1 MKLFFAPP
9 SPFVRKVRVL
19 AHEIGL
25 IDRIEH
31 VDVALTPIA
40 SDQALN
46 AENPLGKIPCLVTD
60 DGMALYDSRVACE
73 YLDTLH
79 DGPKMFP
86 AEGGNRWRALTR
98 QALCDGLLD
107 AAVITRYETFLR
119 PEALQWREW
128 IDAQLGKVRRALDQ
142 LEAAAPAP
150 GCAPDIGAIAAGV
163 ACGYVD
169 FRYPD
174 EGWRDSRPRLAAW
187 YEKFAARESMV
198 ATRPG

>member
-1 MKLFFAPP
+1 MKLLFALP

-19 AHEIGL
+19 AHETGL

-31 VDVALTPIA
+31 ATVALTPTA
-40 SDQALN
+40 PVEVLN
-46 AENPLGKIPCLVTD
+46 AENPLGKVPCLITD
-60 DGMALYDSRVACE
+60 DGMALYDSRVVCE

-86 AEGGNRWRALTR
+86 AEGKVRWRALTQ

-142 LEAAAPAP
+142 LEAAAPTLDRAL
-150 GCAPDIGAIAAGV
+150 DIGVIAAGV
-163 ACGYVD
+163 SCGYLD
-169 FRYPD
+169 FRYPG

-187 YEKFAARESMV
+187 YEGFAQRESMS
-198 ATRPG
+198 ATRPE